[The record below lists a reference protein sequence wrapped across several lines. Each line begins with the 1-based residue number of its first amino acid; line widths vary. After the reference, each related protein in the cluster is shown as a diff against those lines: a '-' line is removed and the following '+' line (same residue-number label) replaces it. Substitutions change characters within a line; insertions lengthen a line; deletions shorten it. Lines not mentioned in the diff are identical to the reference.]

1 MNNYGKIF
9 QSNINYKK
17 IIQKLLNNKKQV
29 FLIIFIFLI
38 IAFLINRFS
47 PTKYVNYTTL
57 YIGENEQGSFMSA
70 PTDIMEGFG
79 LFSGKNNIDNETE
92 ILQSFTLV
100 KSVIKNLDL
109 KTSYMTFKNSVVSG
123 LLFNTPLC
131 KKYDIYTGTPVKVI
145 IDQSVPQPI
154 YLNFRVVFLNDD
166 EFYLETT
173 GKDVELYNFID
184 DNIVGIEKNV
194 SFRGRFKFG
203 DEIKTRLFSFRIIK
217 QNNYDPSFTKENNL
231 YFFFNN
237 INTLT
242 SQYQAD
248 LSAVATSQTSS
259 LIRVGFKGHNPYKV
273 TDFLNGLTS
282 FYLERNI
289 ERKNRIALSTVD
301 FIDSQISN
309 IADSLSSAEY
319 RLKSFRSAHNVMD
332 LSFQG
337 QQIVEKLSELETEKD
352 NLNVQ
357 KQYYSYLKN
366 YLSNSQ
372 EVNDL
377 LVPPSSMKVSDPILT
392 NLITQMLTL
401 SSKRASLLRTNA
413 NQDNLYLSDIN
424 IQIDNLRK
432 TISENV
438 NNTLNTIDNGIK
450 EINYRMATLSSQ
462 ISQMPK
468 TELQLKG
475 IERKFKLNDNI
486 YTFLLQKRSEAQI
499 ARASSMPDYEIIDPA
514 LVSVSGIVSPKKKL
528 NYIIALFMGLFLPV
542 SVILVKDFF
551 NNKITEPGQIESATT
566 FPIIGKV
573 FHNFRRT
580 KLVVNDRPN
589 SSVTESFRAIRT
601 NFEFFSDGGRKQI
614 LLVTSATS
622 GEGKTFCSM
631 NLASVFALNGHKTVL
646 LEFDLRRPKIH
657 EEFNSSNM
665 IGINSYLIGKAIIED
680 IIMPTHIENLD
691 LISAGPAAPNPAEL
705 ISSEKTAEFIE
716 KLKEMYDYIIIDSA
730 PAGII
735 AETFILMKYTD
746 INIFVVR
753 LNRTIR
759 EAFVNT
765 SKAFENNKLA
775 NVSILINDINVKKES
790 YKYGYDNKYY
800 TDDKRRGIIARLFTS
815 RRKAS

>member
-1 MNNYGKIF
+1 MNNSDKIF

-17 IIQKLLNNKKQV
+17 IFKKLLNYKKQCL
-29 FLIIFIFLI
+29 FIIIIFLI
-38 IAFLINRFS
+38 ITFLVNKFS
-47 PTKYVNYTTL
+47 PAKYANYTTL
-57 YIGENEQGSFMSA
+57 YIGDNQQNSFMSG
-70 PTDIMEGFG
+70 TDDIMKGFG
-79 LFSGKNNIDNETE
+79 LFTGKNNIDNEIE
-92 ILQSFTLV
+92 ILQSFTLI
-100 KSVIKNLDL
+100 KNVIKDLDL
-109 KTSYMTFKNSVVSG
+109 KTTYVTFNNSTLSG
-123 LLFNTPLC
+123 FLFNTPLC
-131 KKYDIYTGTPVKVI
+131 KKYDIYTDSPIKVV
-145 IDQSVPQPI
+145 IDQSVPQTV
-154 YLNFRVVFLNDD
+154 YLNFRVVFLNDN

-173 GKDVELYNFID
+173 GKDVRLYNFID
-184 DNIVGIEKNV
+184 DNIVSIEKNI

-203 DEIKTRLFSFRIIK
+203 DEIKTRAFCFRIIK
-217 QNNYDPSFTKENNL
+217 KENFDPSFTKENNL
-231 YFFFNN
+231 YFFFND
-237 INTLT
+237 INALT
-242 SQYQAD
+242 SRYQAI
-248 LSAVATSQTSS
+248 LNAEATSQTSS
-259 LIRVGFKGHNPYKV
+259 LIKISFKGKNPYMV
-273 TDFLNGLTS
+273 TDFLNSLTAL
-282 FYLERNI
+282 YLERNI
-289 ERKNRIALSTVD
+289 ERKNRIALSTVN

-309 IADSLSSAEY
+309 IADSLSSAEF

-337 QQIVEKLSELETEKD
+337 QQIVEKMSEMETEKE

-357 KQYYSYLKN
+357 KQYYSYLKT
-366 YLSNSQ
+366 YLSNSL

-377 LVPPSSMKVSDPILT
+377 LAPPSSMRVSDPILT
-392 NLITQMLTL
+392 NLISQMLTL

-413 NQDNLYLSDIN
+413 NKDNLYLSDIN
-424 IQIDNLRK
+424 IQIENIRK

-438 NNTLNTIDNGIK
+438 NNTLNTIDNSIK
-450 EINYRMATLSSQ
+450 EINYRIAGLSNQ

-514 LVSVSGIVSPKKKL
+514 RISVAEIVSPKKKL
-528 NYIIALFMGLFLPV
+528 NYIVALFLGLLLPTSVVMLRDFL
-542 SVILVKDFF
+542 
-551 NNKITEPGQIESATT
+551 NNKITEPEQVESGTK
-566 FPIIGKV
+566 FPIIGRV

-589 SSVTESFRAIRT
+589 SSVTESFRAVRT
-601 NFEFFSDGGRKQI
+601 NFEFFSDGGKKQV
-614 LLVTSATS
+614 LLITSATS
-622 GEGKTFCSM
+622 GEGKTFCSI

-657 EEFNSSNM
+657 EEFGSSNM
-665 IGINSYLIGKAIIED
+665 IGINSYLIEKAIIED
-680 IIMPTHIENLD
+680 IIMPTQIENLD

-705 ISSEKTAEFIE
+705 ISSQRTGEFIE

-735 AETFILMKYTD
+735 AETFVLMKYSD

-753 LNRTIR
+753 MDKTIR

-765 SKAFENNKLA
+765 SKAFENNKFT
-775 NVSILINDINVKKES
+775 NVSILLNDINIKRES

-800 TDDKRRGIIARLFTS
+800 TDDRRRGIIARLFTGK
-815 RRKAS
+815 RKAS